1 MVSGAVLKVDS
12 VPKGTTV
19 DNIREFFNKFG
30 EVKWVDLNQD
40 ENGETQVS

>member
-1 MVSGAVLKVDS
+1 MVSGAVLKVEN

-19 DNIREFFNKFG
+19 ENIREFFNQFG

-40 ENGETQVS
+40 EKGDTQVS